1 LGVTPSGGNREWFR
15 EAIEHELERIGVEQW
30 HFVGYRSQFKGR
42 DFESERDAELGA
54 DEFGAVLMDA
64 GKLLE
69 VLQALPTAGG
79 DKAITQ
85 AVLGS

>member
-1 LGVTPSGGNREWFR
+1 
-15 EAIEHELERIGVEQW
+15 
-30 HFVGYRSQFKGR
+30 
-42 DFESERDAELGA
+42 
-54 DEFGAVLMDA
+54 MDA

-69 VLQALPTAGG
+69 VLQALLTAGG